1 MNKRF
6 AAVLAAT
13 AIAGVTTAF
22 AANPF
27 SDVTPSDW
35 AYQAVETLAA
45 QGVIDGYPDGTF
57 KGQNNITRYEMAQLV
72 ARAMARQD
80 RVSAEQ
86 GAVINSLANEFAD
99 ELNNLGVRVSNL
111 EKKVGNVKFTGDARM
126 RLFNYD
132 RDNTK
137 DSDKEDNYKYR
148 VRFVGKAQVNEN
160 TIVGLRLKVEN
171 DFGNADSG
179 NDTVKFDRAYAQ
191 HSFGNVV
198 GTVGRYGLFLG
209 NGLVYDSAFDGI
221 AATGKLGN
229 VTLTAGHGYAGK
241 VVSDGNDPDSTSTYV
256 QLGAKLGSRVD
267 ASAYYIANNV
277 EEANPLADNVFGG
290 ALTTRL
296 FSKVTADGE
305 YASVKDNGAAWTAA
319 LTYGDYKISNADT
332 WSLGVRY
339 LVSDNDG
346 PLNKKYNSVA
356 STTFDHPAL
365 MTQSDLDA
373 GLKAWSVEAR
383 YALSKNLGLN
393 AYYYFNQE
401 TTAGADL
408 EDAYLVDLKYEF

>member
-111 EKKVGNVKFTGDARM
+111 EKKVGNVRFDGDARM
-126 RLFNYD
+126 RFTSYD
-132 RDNTK
+132 DKNDKTDN
-137 DSDKEDNYKYR
+137 DHYNYR
-148 VRFVGKAQVNEN
+148 VRIGAKAQVNEN
-160 TIVGLRLKVEN
+160 TVAGVRFKMQN

-179 NDTVKFDRAYAQ
+179 NDTVKFDRAYVQ
-191 HSFGNVV
+191 HSFGDVV
-198 GTVGRYGLFLG
+198 GTLGRQGVFLG
-209 NGLVYDSAFDGI
+209 QGLVYDDTFDGVT
-221 AATGKLGN
+221 ASAKLGN
-229 VTLTAGHGYAGK
+229 VNLTAGHGYAIVGDQDK
-241 VVSDGNDPDSTSTYV
+241 DLTNTFV
-256 QLGAKLGSRVD
+256 QLGVAAGKNVDVLGYYVVNNENAKH
-267 ASAYYIANNV
+267 AN
-277 EEANPLADNVFGG
+277 ADDVFGG
-290 ALTTRL
+290 ALTARISQFT
-296 FSKVTADGE
+296 VDGE
-305 YASVKDNGAAWTAA
+305 YAKVKDQGKAWTAG
-319 LTYGDYKISNADT
+319 LTYGNYSIADKGT
-332 WSLGVRY
+332 WSLGTRY
-339 LVSDNDG
+339 LRSDENG
-346 PLNKKYNSVA
+346 PLNNEYNSLA
-356 STTFDHPAL
+356 STTFDHPV
-365 MTQSDLDA
+365 TTDV
-373 GLKAWSVEAR
+373 KAWDVEAR
-383 YALSKNLGLN
+383 YALAKNVGLG
-393 AYYYFNQE
+393 AIYYFNQE
-401 TTAGADL
+401 TIAGEDL
-408 EDAYLVDLKYEF
+408 EDAYLVELNYQF